1 MNNISLIKVTSFVCV
16 LASASFLV
24 SAENNN
30 VLFDEPNA
38 ATTESHSVTKVPSF
52 SELISRLD
60 NNKDGMLNQSE
71 VSVSNNSF
79 LKNAFA
85 KIDQD
90 NNLAISETEFN
101 NYTAKIK

>member
-1 MNNISLIKVTSFVCV
+1 MNNVSLIKVTSFVCV
-16 LASASFLV
+16 LATASFLV
-24 SAENNN
+24 SAENNKVVFEAPTAASQN
-30 VLFDEPNA
+30 V
-38 ATTESHSVTKVPSF
+38 TEVASF

-79 LKNAFA
+79 LKNTFA

-101 NYTAKIK
+101 NYTANIK